1 MPSSDPFEPMIA
13 ASMLYDLIQFPHRVT
28 ADMYA
33 DPADRDPVSP
43 FVSMLWEKGASRE
56 QEIIS
61 GIGVLFLTVLADIQR
76 RKVV

>member
-33 DPADRDPVSP
+33 DPADRDPVSR